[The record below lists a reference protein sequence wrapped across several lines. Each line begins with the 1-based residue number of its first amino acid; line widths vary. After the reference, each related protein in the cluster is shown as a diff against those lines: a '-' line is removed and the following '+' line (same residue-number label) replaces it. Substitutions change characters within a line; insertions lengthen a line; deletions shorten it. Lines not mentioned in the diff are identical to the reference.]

1 MTTTKIK
8 TVLGIDL
15 EGINENLLEDGVN
28 LKKDRVIEIGAV
40 LWDVHFNQPIK
51 FLSELINEP
60 DRLSI
65 SEEVEEL
72 TGINDNM
79 LDMWGH
85 PKEKIPEILEQLSIL
100 AQKADAIMA
109 HNGAMYDKPMIQALY
124 ERFQMKFPE
133 KLWIDSAQHIEFP
146 RTISAKSMPVLEH
159 AHGFINPFPHRAVTD
174 VLAMFKIA
182 SGYSFQRMYQLASSP
197 VVQLVAILEAPNW
210 KDYKEVEEFNRIKHK
225 VSKARFRWQPDI
237 KKWIKEVPKI
247 LVDEGK
253 FEYEFD
259 FYIKEL

>member
-1 MTTTKIK
+1 MTNSVK
-8 TVLGIDL
+8 TILGIDL
-15 EGINENLLEDGVN
+15 EGINDNLLEEGVN

-40 LWDVHFNQPIK
+40 LWDCHFNQPIK

-60 DRLSI
+60 DRLPI

-72 TGINDNM
+72 TGINDNL

-85 PKEKIPEILEQLSIL
+85 PQDKIPEILNQLLQLIE
-100 AQKADAIMA
+100 KADALMA
-109 HNGAMYDKPMIQALY
+109 HNGAMYDKPMLLALY
-124 ERFQMKFPE
+124 ERFNISFPE

-146 RTISAKSMPVLEH
+146 KIIPAKSMPVLEH

-174 VLAMFKIA
+174 VMAMFKIA
-182 SGYSFQRMYQLASSP
+182 SNYSFQRMYQLANSP
-197 VVQLVAILEAPNW
+197 VVQLVAVLDAPNW
-210 KDYKEVEEFNRIKHK
+210 KDYKQVEEFNRIKHK

-237 KKWIKEVPKI
+237 KKWIKEVPKL

-253 FEYEFD
+253 CSYEFD

>member
-1 MTTTKIK
+1 MNNKIK
-8 TVLGIDL
+8 TILGIDL
-15 EGINENLLEDGVN
+15 EGINYNLLEEGVN

-40 LWDVHFNQPIK
+40 LWDCHFNQPIK
-51 FLSELINEP
+51 FLSELVNEP

-85 PKEKIPEILEQLSIL
+85 PKDQIPEVL
-100 AQKADAIMA
+100 ARLTELVEKADAIMA
-109 HNGAMYDKPMIQALY
+109 HNGAMYDKPMILAMY
-124 ERFQMKFPE
+124 ERFGLSFPN

-146 RTISAKSMPVLEH
+146 QTIPGKSMPILEH

-182 SGYSFQRMYQLASSP
+182 SNYSFQRMYQLANSP
-197 VVQLVAILEAPNW
+197 IVQLIAVLDAPNW
-210 KDYKEVEEFNRIKHK
+210 KDHKEVEEFNRVKHK

-237 KKWIKEVPKI
+237 KKWIKDVPKI

-253 FEYEFD
+253 CDYEFD

>member
-1 MTTTKIK
+1 MTTKVK
-8 TVLGIDL
+8 TILGIDL
-15 EGINENLLEDGVN
+15 EGINQNLLEEGVN

-40 LWDVHFNQPIK
+40 LWDCHFNQPIK

-60 DRLSI
+60 DRLPI

-85 PKEKIPEILEQLSIL
+85 PKDQIPEVLEKLVEL
-100 AQKADAIMA
+100 VNKADALMA
-109 HNGAMYDKPMIQALY
+109 HNGAMYDKPMLLAMY
-124 ERFQMKFPE
+124 ERFKIPFPD

-146 RTISAKSMPVLEH
+146 KMIPGKSMPILEH

-174 VLAMFKIA
+174 VMAMFKIA
-182 SGYSFQRMYQLASSP
+182 SNYSFQRMFQLANSP
-197 VVQLVAILEAPNW
+197 IVQLVAILDAPNW
-210 KDYKEVEEFNRIKHK
+210 KDYKEVEEFNRVKHK

-237 KKWIKEVPKI
+237 KKWIKDVPKI

-253 FEYEFD
+253 CEYEFD
-259 FYIKEL
+259 YYIKEI